1 MDDEQ
6 IADIWYL
13 FKEYIDK
20 KSAHLLAAKF
30 VDLLADQGTQD
41 DEFKAMLGID
51 TDLDDAIYTYLD
63 LEEDEEYEEEVEEW
77 D

>member
-1 MDDEQ
+1 MDDGQ

-13 FKEYIDK
+13 FREYIDK

-41 DEFKAMLGID
+41 EEFKEMLGID
-51 TDLDDAIYTYLD
+51 TLLDDAICEYLD
-63 LEEDEEYEEEVEEW
+63 IEDEEEYEEEYE